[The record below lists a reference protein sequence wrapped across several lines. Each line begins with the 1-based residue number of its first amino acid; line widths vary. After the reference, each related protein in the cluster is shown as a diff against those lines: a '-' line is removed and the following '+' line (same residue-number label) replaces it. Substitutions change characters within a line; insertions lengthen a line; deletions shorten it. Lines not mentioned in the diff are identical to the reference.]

1 MKKVLRGALVAAG
14 TFAAVAGLAVSASAA
29 DVDPAN
35 TPAIAGLPT
44 AELPGLGDLPD
55 INILNNA
62 CVAPWYWQG
71 PINFLLGSQDGSY
84 SACNDME
91 APSGE
96 GINIGE
102 NACILPWYW
111 QGPIN
116 AFLGVQDGEYAAC
129 NG

>member
-14 TFAAVAGLAVSASAA
+14 TFAAVAGFGATATAA
-29 DVDPAN
+29 EVGPVDVPNVADLPA
-35 TPAIAGLPT
+35 AEV
-44 AELPGLGDLPD
+44 AELPN

-62 CVAPWYWQG
+62 CVAPWMWQG
-71 PINFLLGSQDGSY
+71 PVNFLVGSQDMEY
-84 SACNDME
+84 AACNDME

-102 NACILPWYW
+102 NACILPWFW
-111 QGPIN
+111 QGPFNIG
-116 AFLGVQDGEYAAC
+116 LGSQDGEYAAC